1 MKQILFVF
9 ALLLSLQLSAQDNQ
23 FNPYYQIE
31 ADKNYFLLAD
41 AVNLRSKPDAKSE
54 VLAKLQIGIE
64 LKILQVTE
72 TDFELNGFSAPWLK
86 VSANEKIGYIWAG
99 FLSISNLKSAS
110 NPDLIFLV
118 GISKVVKKK
127 MADYESDAVTMQIRV
142 CQNNKEIQK
151 LEYDGKGSLSTA
163 RSADLLVN
171 KGVSGVESILDI
183 EYSDNFCGGSFGN
196 HIFFWDG
203 KKLYFVKHLQS
214 GADAPCFSSEDFIY
228 PADEG
233 GKANTILMKV
243 ESGCSDMESESDEI
257 VYDTHRMEEY
267 VWKNNKLV
275 FVKKYD
281 LK

>member
-86 VSANEKIGYIWAG
+86 VSANGKTGYIWAG

-228 PADEG
+228 PADES